1 MAEYRAFNVGSD
13 GHLFGFKHLICA
25 DDAEAIAQAKLL
37 IDSHFGIELWSGDRL
52 VSRLKAA
59 AKK

>member
-1 MAEYRAFNVGSD
+1 MAKYRAFNVGSD
-13 GHLFGFKHLICA
+13 GHLFGFKPLICT

-37 IDSHFGIELWSGDRL
+37 VDGHYGIELWSGDRL
-52 VSRLKAA
+52 VTRLKAA